1 VAIFIHLYKMYMGVH
16 PSVRL
21 FQRFFVLKAASQRPL
36 LIGGY
41 YFQCRT

>member
-1 VAIFIHLYKMYMGVH
+1 MDPSFSCHLWPMGVQ

-21 FQRFFVLKAASQRPL
+21 FRCFFILKATSQRPL

-41 YFQCRT
+41 YF